1 MYTSGGSHRLRE
13 LPAQA
18 AGPPEADP
26 ATPAGPVPP
35 LLPAGPTEVDP
46 APGRCQC
53 CQSKQ
58 LGAYW
63 GLRAGGWGPGAGG
76 GLGLGGGL
84 GAGRWAGTERGWGWG
99 PGLGLQ
105 AGGPN
110 HVLQLLHELFHLLL
124 AVRAEAACAIAMK
137 VEAAGPAETDPA
149 TLPGPAPP
157 LLPVS
162 SWANR
167 GKS

>member
-76 GLGLGGGL
+76 GLGAGRGAGGRAVGGYGEGLGL
-84 GAGRWAGTERGWGWG
+84 GAGAGAAGWGAK
-99 PGLGLQ
+99 P
-105 AGGPN
+105 
-110 HVLQLLHELFHLLL
+110 
-124 AVRAEAACAIAMK
+124 CASVASRT
-137 VEAAGPAETDPA
+137 VP
-149 TLPGPAPP
+149 PAPGCTGRSR
-157 LLPVS
+157 LRNCHEGGS
-162 SWANR
+162 SWASRNGSSNTPR
-167 GKS
+167 AGATAAASKQLGKSR